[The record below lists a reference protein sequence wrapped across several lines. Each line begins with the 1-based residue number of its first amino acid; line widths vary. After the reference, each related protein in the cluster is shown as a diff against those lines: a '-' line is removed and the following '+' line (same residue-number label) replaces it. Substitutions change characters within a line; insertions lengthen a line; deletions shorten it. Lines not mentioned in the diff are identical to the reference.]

1 MAKHDT
7 DPVLAQLVH
16 SVNES
21 GQVAVPVTVTT
32 HGAVLTGTLIAQDA
46 YFADLSR
53 AHPVMGALAPSSELL
68 GKEYAKEVDA
78 GGGYFLHLRTAAIP
92 GDADHAE
99 GLWRISLVA
108 VDAWTLRAA
117 ADTKDHDDR
126 GPFARLLGTS

>member
-7 DPVLAQLVH
+7 DPVLVQLVH

-32 HGAVLTGTLIAQDA
+32 HGTVLTGTLIAQGA
-46 YFADLSR
+46 YFADLIR
-53 AHPVMGALAPSSELL
+53 DHPVMGALQPSSGLL

-78 GGGYFLHLRTAAIP
+78 EAGYYLHLRTAVIP
-92 GDADHAE
+92 DDTDHAG
-99 GLWRISLVA
+99 GLWRISLAA
-108 VDAWTLRAA
+108 VDAWTLRTA
-117 ADTKDHDDR
+117 ADTQHQDDK